1 MIGSAGLILQGVSAG
16 YGETVVIESIAL
28 DLPPG
33 ETLAVLGRNGVGKTT
48 LLATI
53 MGHTRLRS
61 GSIRFTDREISG
73 LPAYRRGGP
82 GLGLVGRGAVVLCP
96 FRR

>member
-1 MIGSAGLILQGVSAG
+1 MIGSAGLILRGVSAG

-61 GSIRFTDREISG
+61 GSIRFTDLELACLSAGAPRHWLCAAG
-73 LPAYRRGGP
+73 ARDLPVADR
-82 GLGLVGRGAVVLCP
+82 
-96 FRR
+96 